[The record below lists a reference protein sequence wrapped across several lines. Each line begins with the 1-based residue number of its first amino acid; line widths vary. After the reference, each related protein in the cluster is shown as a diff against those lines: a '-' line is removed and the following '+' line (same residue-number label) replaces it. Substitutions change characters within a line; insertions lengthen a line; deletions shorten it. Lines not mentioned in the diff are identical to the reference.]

1 MDLIADVFGWF
12 VAAYYVLIPFIWA
25 GVFYYKI
32 KCRKIE
38 DAAIENVNTGNI
50 VAITMLNARK
60 TRLRCER
67 KYCYITLE

>member
-32 KCRKIE
+32 KTFCHNIKIFFLKRT
-38 DAAIENVNTGNI
+38 V
-50 VAITMLNARK
+50 
-60 TRLRCER
+60 
-67 KYCYITLE
+67 